1 MKITVSFFNS
11 LRYYFLI
18 IAILHRVGS
27 LDPVSAVC
35 ELSFVVRDKVYSF
48 NLVSP
53 LPNFPH
59 GVLSEDGFYKVA
71 VNETVLWFQLCDGMI
86 FNHDPPRCVDCLDCG
101 GASHCGMECSALMAR
116 NIEGYDV
123 CTPIGKVSST
133 ITNIIDNQ
141 NPHKGV
147 IVKMTSSGSKH
158 NCSLSVSV
166 ICDSNRVH
174 GPHSLEKLGT
184 CDYAAVL
191 QHPSGCATING
202 HVKGW
207 GWFGTLM
214 IIVFCLFGGYLLA
227 GAVYRHFYL
236 GVHGLDMIPN
246 LDFWTRLPHRTQ
258 VFLLCAVFPLLVL
271 AFLHLW
277 YGDLE
282 DLLKVIEA
290 PILLSTFEDLRLD
303 LRFCGDEAPICGLK
317 ILLHNHPV
325 HDYTT
330 ISRSRWNLRGDL
342 PDGTCKLGLV
352 LPKDSGMPET
362 IYCKLSKCL
371 DEAKRG

>member
-1 MKITVSFFNS
+1 MKITISFFNS

-27 LDPVSAVC
+27 LDPVPAVC

-59 GVLSEDGFYKVA
+59 GVLSEDGFYKAA

-86 FNHDPPRCVDCLDCG
+86 FNHDPPRCVECLDCG
-101 GASHCGMECSALMAR
+101 GASRCGMECSALMAR

-123 CTPIGKVSST
+123 CTTIGKVTST
-133 ITNIIDNQ
+133 STNIIDNQ

-202 HVKGW
+202 HGKGW

-227 GAVYRHFYL
+227 GAVYRHFYI

-258 VFLLCAVFPLLVL
+258 SFFASLV
-271 AFLHLW
+271 
-277 YGDLE
+277 
-282 DLLKVIEA
+282 
-290 PILLSTFEDLRLD
+290 R
-303 LRFCGDEAPICGLK
+303 RFRGPTEGYRSSYS
-317 ILLHNHPV
+317 PV
-325 HDYTT
+325 
-330 ISRSRWNLRGDL
+330 NF
-342 PDGTCKLGLV
+342 
-352 LPKDSGMPET
+352 
-362 IYCKLSKCL
+362 
-371 DEAKRG
+371 

>member
-1 MKITVSFFNS
+1 MKITISFFNS

-59 GVLSEDGFYKVA
+59 GVLSEDGFYKAA

-86 FNHDPPRCVDCLDCG
+86 FNHEPPRCVECLDCG
-101 GASHCGMECSALMAR
+101 GASRCGMECSALMAR

-123 CTPIGKVSST
+123 CTTIGKVTST
-133 ITNIIDNQ
+133 STNIIDNQ

-202 HVKGW
+202 HGKGW

-227 GAVYRHFYL
+227 GAVYRHFYI

-258 VFLLCAVFPLLVL
+258 SFFASLV
-271 AFLHLW
+271 
-277 YGDLE
+277 
-282 DLLKVIEA
+282 
-290 PILLSTFEDLRLD
+290 R
-303 LRFCGDEAPICGLK
+303 RF
-317 ILLHNHPV
+317 
-325 HDYTT
+325 
-330 ISRSRWNLRGDL
+330 RG
-342 PDGTCKLGLV
+342 PTEG
-352 LPKDSGMPET
+352 
-362 IYCKLSKCL
+362 Y
-371 DEAKRG
+371 